1 MRPSRVAVV
10 SGVFLWLGVTAA
22 SAAEKGQFGIHLGA
36 THSFNSSYDQDWLS
50 PDLSLSYQFSKRLSL
65 RPSLSLGHSSADGW
79 SYGIGGT
86 ALYHLRPGR
95 RVAPFLGLGLR
106 YDDHGP
112 VPDLTGLGLGD
123 FPPDL
128 SSRRYTTFSA
138 IAGTEYTLTR
148 RLSVFA
154 EVEGRYATGR
164 HYRRTG
170 EQFHLGTGAFRI
182 RPVVGLTLKLR

>member
-1 MRPSRVAVV
+1 MRFSSIAIV
-10 SGVFLWLGVTAA
+10 SGGFLLVGVMAA

-36 THSFNSSYDQDWLS
+36 ARSFNGPHDQDWLS
-50 PDLSLSYQFSKRLSL
+50 PDLSLSYQLSSHLSL
-65 RPSLSLGHSSADGW
+65 RPSLALGHGNGW
-79 SYGIGGT
+79 AFGLGGT
-86 ALYHLRPGR
+86 ALYHLRPHR
-95 RVAPFLGLGLR
+95 RLSPYLGLGLR
-106 YDDHGP
+106 YDNHGP
-112 VPDLTGLGLGD
+112 VADLAGLGLGN

-138 IAGTEYTLTR
+138 LVGTEYTLTR

-154 EVEGRYATGR
+154 EVEGQYATGR

-170 EQFHLGTGAFRI
+170 DELRLGTGAFRV